1 MKSKIILICVFGMLF
16 VACKKEKTLNDFM
29 IGNWQTEYM
38 KIEMPTVNKTDSTS
52 VMEEDFS
59 TPNSA
64 RAQSTY
70 KKDGTFTAWF
80 KEFNG
85 NIVGEGDLAIQ
96 TQKAMDNL
104 KIAMKA
110 AGGTLSDIVMLRI
123 YKVNYQQAD
132 GAIISEA
139 LKNNFGSE
147 NPPAS
152 TWLNVQGLA
161 NEDFMIEIEA
171 QAVI

>member
-1 MKSKIILICVFGMLF
+1 MKSKIILTCVFGMLF

-80 KEFNG
+80 KKANG
-85 NIVGEGDLAIQ
+85 NIVGETGGSWKTKGDSLYVNYPYLGKEIKAWYVI
-96 TQKAMDNL
+96 TQKENAFDGKVIYDWDNDGEFDDTL
-104 KIAMKA
+104 FMK
-110 AGGTLSDIVMLRI
+110 SKRI
-123 YKVNYQQAD
+123 
-132 GAIISEA
+132 ILE
-139 LKNNFGSE
+139 
-147 NPPAS
+147 
-152 TWLNVQGLA
+152 
-161 NEDFMIEIEA
+161 
-171 QAVI
+171 